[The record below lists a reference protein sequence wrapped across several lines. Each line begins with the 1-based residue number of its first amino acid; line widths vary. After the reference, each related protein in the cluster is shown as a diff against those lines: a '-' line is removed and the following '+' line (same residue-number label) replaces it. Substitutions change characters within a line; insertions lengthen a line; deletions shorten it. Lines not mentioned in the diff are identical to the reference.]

1 MYDGWLLR
9 IRRSRDRLL
18 EDIRGAKFFAEVH
31 EKTFS
36 RLPLPPV
43 TEEIVSAI
51 SSARHADFNLVFWA
65 WLGAVALADH
75 GRASVYLP
83 GAGIKSS
90 LSLLLMVGADSGI
103 GKSAATAEFLDFFK
117 I

>member
-51 SSARHADFNLVFWA
+51 LPPGMRISISFFGLGSVPLPWQTTAGLPFTFRELELKAHFPSCLWLVRNLEQVN
-65 WLGAVALADH
+65 
-75 GRASVYLP
+75 LP
-83 GAGIKSS
+83 PLRS
-90 LSLLLMVGADSGI
+90 
-103 GKSAATAEFLDFFK
+103 F
-117 I
+117 

>member
-1 MYDGWLLR
+1 MFPISSPDVIVKMCGGVFPRKRNTSMYDGWLLR

-83 GAGIKSS
+83 GAGRR
-90 LSLLLMVGADSGI
+90 LP
-103 GKSAATAEFLDFFK
+103 
-117 I
+117 